1 MSEYPSRLVEI
12 IYHKSGVKLSTAERI
27 AKAIE
32 KAGYLPVELVQQQ
45 IASMEVR
52 IADMKADRLTY
63 CAYCGEEFPIDADG
77 TPEAVSNHIHN
88 CPKHPIQDYKVEI
101 EQLKEQLAKFVPVTQ
116 ETNVHNEA
124 KGQLYRIRE

>member
-88 CPKHPIQDYKVEI
+88 CPKHP
-101 EQLKEQLAKFVPVTQ
+101 
-116 ETNVHNEA
+116 
-124 KGQLYRIRE
+124 RITK